1 MSCGRIAR
9 YRLLL
14 QWVRPIHVI
23 AGEYHGVVAAET
35 VRSWTV
41 EEFFGDARP
50 PTDDDVPIALD
61 GRVLDTPAKVI
72 AFIDEINARR
82 VAAEHGG

>member
-1 MSCGRIAR
+1 MTSIVGFM
-9 YRLLL
+9 
-14 QWVRPIHVI
+14 
-23 AGEYHGVVAAET
+23 AAKT

-50 PTDDDVPIALD
+50 PTDDDAPIALD

-72 AFIDEINARR
+72 AYIDEINASRA
-82 VAAEHGG
+82 AAEHGD